1 MSDGKVFTSSTSSPP
16 ASGAAPAP
24 TIVVQSGSSP
34 WRSWTFRLLLGALGF
49 SILCNFGMYGSYREY
64 FAKTEGPT
72 ERFHS
77 GDENASDKIVVL
89 SVEGTIM
96 PPFTERLIKQIEH
109 AGKDDSVKG
118 ILLVIDS
125 PGGLVADSHEIYHRL
140 KQLGEKQ
147 KPIYVQMKRM
157 AASGGYYIAMGIG
170 PEGKIF
176 AEPTTWT
183 GSIGV
188 ILPRYDASKL
198 ADKIGVVSDPL
209 KTGEFKDALNPFRP
223 MTESERS
230 LWENILDQSF
240 QKFIKV
246 IDDNRDGLDA
256 AAVKALATGQIYTA
270 DDALA
275 KNLVDVIGYEE
286 DALKALQE
294 KLGLSKARVVYYRT
308 ETTVLEQLLGGSMQ
322 AKPAVDPWKLLVESS
337 VPRAMYLCSWLPA
350 LPQ

>member
-1 MSDGKVFTSSTSSPP
+1 MT
-16 ASGAAPAP
+16 
-24 TIVVQSGSSP
+24 
-34 WRSWTFRLLLGALGF
+34 RLLLAGLGF
-49 SILCNFGMYGSYREY
+49 SVLCNVSMYSSYHEY

-77 GDENASDKIVVL
+77 GDEHAKDKIVVL
-89 SVEGTIM
+89 TVDGTIM
-96 PPFTERLIKQIEH
+96 PPFTERLIRQIEH
-109 AGKDDSVKG
+109 AGKDDHVKG
-118 ILLVIDS
+118 VLLVVDS

-157 AASGGYYIAMGIG
+157 AASGGYYIAMGAG
-170 PEGKIF
+170 PEGKIY

-188 ILPRYDASKL
+188 IIPRYDASKL
-198 ADKIGVVSDPL
+198 ADKIGVASDPL

-223 MTESERS
+223 MTDNERK

-246 IDDNRDGLDA
+246 IDDNREPLDA
-256 AAVKALATGQIYTA
+256 DAVKALATGQIYTA
-270 DDALA
+270 DDA
-275 KNLVDVIGYEE
+275 KEKKLVDEIGYEE
-286 DALKALQE
+286 DALKALQA
-294 KLGLSKARVVYYRT
+294 KLGLEKARVVYYRT
-308 ETTVLEQLLGGSMQ
+308 ETSVLEQLMGGSMH
-322 AKPAVDPWKLLVESS
+322 AKPSIDPWKLLVEST

-350 LPQ
+350 LPE

>member
-1 MSDGKVFTSSTSSPP
+1 MSDGKVFTPSSPQST
-16 ASGAAPAP
+16 AAAPTP
-24 TIVVQSGSSP
+24 QTVVVHSNPSF
-34 WRSWTFRLLLGALGF
+34 WRSWMTRLLLAGLGF
-49 SILCNFGMYGSYREY
+49 SVLCNVSMYSSYHEY

-77 GDENASDKIVVL
+77 GDEHAKDKIAVL
-89 SVEGTIM
+89 TVDGTIM
-96 PPFTERLIKQIEH
+96 PPFTERLIRQIEH
-109 AGKDDSVKG
+109 AGKDDHVKG
-118 ILLVIDS
+118 VLLVVDS

-157 AASGGYYIAMGIG
+157 AASGGYYISMGAG
-170 PEGKIF
+170 PEGKIY

-188 ILPRYDASKL
+188 IIPRYDASKL
-198 ADKIGVVSDPL
+198 ADKIGVASDPL

-223 MTESERS
+223 MTENERK

-246 IDDNRDGLDA
+246 IDDNREPLDA
-256 AAVKALATGQIYTA
+256 DAVKALATGQIYTA
-270 DDALA
+270 DDA
-275 KNLVDVIGYEE
+275 KEKKLVDEIGYEE
-286 DALKALQE
+286 DALKALQA
-294 KLGLSKARVVYYRT
+294 KLGLEKARVVYYRT
-308 ETTVLEQLLGGSMQ
+308 ETTVLEQLMSGSVQ
-322 AKPAVDPWKLLVESS
+322 AKPAVDPWKMLVEST

-350 LPQ
+350 LPE